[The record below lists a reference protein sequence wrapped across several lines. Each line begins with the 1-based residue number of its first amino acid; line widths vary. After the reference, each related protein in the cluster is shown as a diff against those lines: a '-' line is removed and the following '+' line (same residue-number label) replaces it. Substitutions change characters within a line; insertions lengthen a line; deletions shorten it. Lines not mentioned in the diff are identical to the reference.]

1 MWETFTAYENA
12 QQIQDSVVPS
22 HTKWS
27 SYFSLAGGYD
37 IGHWFGTD
45 RNIVMSGYASI
56 SGVSKTFAPIAY
68 SESQSDMLL
77 WSFYGQ
83 LEPAIALTPTF
94 HLVGILGL
102 ESFRSEYGYV
112 IDYVENNIDK
122 SGDDNHYND
131 VNLMKFRKAPINF
144 LETALGIG
152 FDWNFAD
159 RAGVH
164 VRYKWATHSDE
175 TVPDNDWTG
184 HYIYA
189 ETKVWF

>member
-1 MWETFTAYENA
+1 
-12 QQIQDSVVPS
+12 
-22 HTKWS
+22 
-27 SYFSLAGGYD
+27 
-37 IGHWFGTD
+37 
-45 RNIVMSGYASI
+45 MSGYASI
-56 SGVSKTFAPIAY
+56 SGVSKTFSPIAY

-83 LEPAIALTPTF
+83 AEPAIAITPSF

-102 ESFRSEYGYV
+102 ETFRSEYGYV
-112 IDYVENNIDK
+112 IDILKNNIDK
-122 SGDDNHYND
+122 PNSTKQTHYND
-131 VNLMKFRKAPINF
+131 VSTTFYRQAPINY

-159 RAGVH
+159 RAGIH
-164 VRYKWATHSDE
+164 FRYKWATHSDE
-175 TVPDNDWTG
+175 TVPDNDWSG